1 MIEAS
6 AICLR
11 DRAYSNFTDELL
23 TRDIQPGQIV
33 AQLELVELAGMPLG
47 AIREMIPRL
56 EADGLIKTISQLGL
70 QILSINVE
78 PVRNA
83 YQLLTVIEAEAISEF
98 LKAACG
104 EEMKSLERQY
114 LSLHDAADTAVCFEV
129 LLTAQ
134 QNDWSFHDLII
145 ERMENGLISKVY
157 RVNAIKTRLM
167 HTSDTRLLPELITP
181 ALNEHLKVITC

>member
-6 AICLR
+6 AIRLR
-11 DRAYSNFTDELL
+11 DQAYSYFTDELL

-47 AIREMIPRL
+47 AIREIIPRL

-98 LKAACG
+98 LKAACS
-104 EEMKSLERQY
+104 EEMKSLQRQY

-134 QNDWSFHDLII
+134 QNGWSFHDLII
-145 ERMENGLISKVY
+145 ARMENGLISNVY
-157 RVNAIKTRLM
+157 GGNAIKIRLM